1 VDPPPFDSSLG
12 NSFKS
17 DGMARNSNVSTLK
30 SNSTASLD
38 GREATH
44 WQAITGSRVLTSL
57 MKCNVLHNPAG
68 RAGQDYTLIAKPA
81 FLAAQKSFAVH
92 PASHVATYLFHLG
105 AADAEVYARTT
116 GVPAGTRC
124 YVGAG

>member
-1 VDPPPFDSSLG
+1 
-12 NSFKS
+12 
-17 DGMARNSNVSTLK
+17 MARNSNVSTLK

-81 FLAAQKSFAVH
+81 FLALGNPSRFI
-92 PASHVATYLFHLG
+92 LHL
-105 AADAEVYARTT
+105 TLQHT
-116 GVPAGTRC
+116 FSI
-124 YVGAG
+124 